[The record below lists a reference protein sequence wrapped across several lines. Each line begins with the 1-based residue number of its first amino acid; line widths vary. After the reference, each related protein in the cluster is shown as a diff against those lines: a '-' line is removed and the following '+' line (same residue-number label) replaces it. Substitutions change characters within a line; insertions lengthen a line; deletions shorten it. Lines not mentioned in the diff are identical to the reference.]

1 MCVTAEN
8 KCDAHQNWIKKLQCY
23 WNFANFGW
31 VLRAQIKLC
40 CFSPRKKWCLKK
52 STGTFFSQRDFQKST
67 GKVGGHIKH
76 LSNFLYN
83 SFMKLV
89 FWLSNYQNMVKRGK
103 KERKRSKPWKTI
115 LHYTSL
121 YFTTSHHMTS
131 VFIEPLSY
139 LAIQPGPR
147 ASFMLSL

>member
-1 MCVTAEN
+1 MISNNVTYDHEN
-8 KCDAHQNWIKKLQCY
+8 VSMDDVCFILNLGNQT
-23 WNFANFGW
+23 F
-31 VLRAQIKLC
+31 QIKLC

-103 KERKRSKPWKTI
+103 KERKRSKPKALKKEKVTPVNLRESKWNEYYETDSI
-115 LHYTSL
+115 
-121 YFTTSHHMTS
+121 
-131 VFIEPLSY
+131 
-139 LAIQPGPR
+139 
-147 ASFMLSL
+147 